1 MSGTSGSV
9 ISVKI
14 YNQNYEM
21 RSEDPDYVRELAA
34 ELDQRMNEV
43 SQQTPTVDSLKVAI
57 LAALNIIG
65 EHNATR
71 HQLER
76 LRQEVSD
83 RSKRVLEKIEKLS
96 AESPG
101 GTV

>member
-1 MSGTSGSV
+1 MGENAGSV

-14 YNQNYEM
+14 YNQHYDV
-21 RSEDPDYVRELAA
+21 RSEDPEYVRELA
-34 ELDQRMNEV
+34 EVLDQKMNEV

-65 EHNATR
+65 EQKSTR
-71 HQLER
+71 HQLES
-76 LRQEVSD
+76 LRQDVVE
-83 RSKRVLEKIEKLS
+83 RSSRMLEKIRKLS
-96 AESPG
+96 ADSPD